1 MAGNKAFKAAKEV
14 RNDEFYTQLSDIENE
29 LRHYKEHFKGKT
41 VLCNCDDPYESNFFK
56 YFAMNFNYLG
66 LKKLIATCYVTSP
79 VMYTQ
84 LSLFDDM
91 EYEIK
96 APQDPKK
103 KPYKVEI
110 TEVGDENGDGAF
122 DLDDIKQLLK
132 SKKNVCT
139 VLKGDGDFRSEEC
152 IELLKEADL
161 VVTNPP
167 FSLFREY
174 IDVLF
179 ANNMEF
185 LIIGSINNITYKNV
199 FPLIKNN
206 QLWLGYTSPK
216 EFIQPNKE
224 IKKFG
229 NICWFTNEDY
239 IAEHQHDPNANALWL
254 YFQQVISWVKVVFPK
269 YRKEMKG
276 LPWGI
281 FFNKYGHNSYDS
293 AALEARIVEL
303 LEDEEVTSNKG
314 IYEYLLSGNEKSL
327 SLRAFPD
334 KIKRA
339 VYERQNGKCAFCG
352 NSFPIERMQ
361 GDHIIAWSNG
371 GTTVIENCQMLC
383 AQCNGTKSNH

>member
-229 NICWFTNEDY
+229 NICWFTNLDIEKRHEELILVKNYDESEYPHYVNYDAIHISKVSDIPVDY
-239 IAEHQHDPNANALWL
+239 KETMGAPISFLDKYNPEQFTILGLTSTAETTPNPSQLGAAFMEEYRRQGGTGHFSANMYGVC
-254 YFQQVISWVKVVFPK
+254 YFDKDGTAKVPYGRLLIRYTDNWISSHPEQF
-269 YRKEMKG
+269 
-276 LPWGI
+276 
-281 FFNKYGHNSYDS
+281 HNS
-293 AALEARIVEL
+293 
-303 LEDEEVTSNKG
+303 
-314 IYEYLLSGNEKSL
+314 
-327 SLRAFPD
+327 
-334 KIKRA
+334 
-339 VYERQNGKCAFCG
+339 
-352 NSFPIERMQ
+352 
-361 GDHIIAWSNG
+361 
-371 GTTVIENCQMLC
+371 
-383 AQCNGTKSNH
+383 